1 MALFERWRPTQKLD
15 YEIPVVL
22 FNNIIPFKGFKCINL
37 FGILFVRKSSQ
48 KIFENYPNLPSVKRT
63 LCHEHTHTLQMQEMA
78 YVFFYIWYLIEWFYQ
93 LIASCFICKVKAYK
107 MICFEQEAYANQS
120 NYQYNK
126 TRKHYAWVKWL
137 FKYKVA

>member
-63 LCHEHTHTLQMQEMA
+63 LCHEHTHTLQMREMA
-78 YVFFYIWYLIEWFYQ
+78 YIFFYIWYLIEWFYQ
-93 LIASCFICKVKAYK
+93 LIASCFIHRVKAYK

-126 TRKHYAWVKWL
+126 ARKHYAWVKWL